1 MRRVKARVGGA
12 GEASFVLPAGESRPQ
27 NESQSHIY
35 LNLSIVNADT
45 SDSVSSAPVQ
55 CVFSESRST
64 PILQDA
70 SEYDLSVIRF
80 SATGTGRLLPLFI
93 PVIQAGQPDVN
104 LTIYSVTI
112 INTAPAV
119 PIHAQVYLSYIANN
133 GAAPV
138 PRSSSPQDL
147 STSYYYLRTYTT
159 FCNMFNVALNTAHL
173 NATTTFLPTPTMG
186 LTYSNTSGLFS
197 LELPALCYPVYDPA
211 TGIVSPPSLFLS
223 FNAPLTNLLANFN
236 FYQQPIVI
244 NGANFTVV
252 PPNVLALAT
261 PTGPVFSQDFLS
273 TDDVWSPIDGF
284 VFTSTFIPLLPEQGT
299 APTVV
304 GSTDAGQFQG
314 VGAGFTNIITDIV
327 IDTSKG
333 AQDNI
338 SSLLYNPSGEYRI
351 ASMTTHQAV
360 QQVDVTLWWRY
371 RLTGTLYPLYMA
383 NLSSVNL
390 KIMFRRKDWGTK

>member
-1 MRRVKARVGGA
+1 
-12 GEASFVLPAGESRPQ
+12 
-27 NESQSHIY
+27 
-35 LNLSIVNADT
+35 
-45 SDSVSSAPVQ
+45 
-55 CVFSESRST
+55 
-64 PILQDA
+64 
-70 SEYDLSVIRF
+70 
-80 SATGTGRLLPLFI
+80 
-93 PVIQAGQPDVN
+93 
-104 LTIYSVTI
+104 
-112 INTAPAV
+112 
-119 PIHAQVYLSYIANN
+119 
-133 GAAPV
+133 
-138 PRSSSPQDL
+138 
-147 STSYYYLRTYTT
+147 
-159 FCNMFNVALNTAHL
+159 
-173 NATTTFLPTPTMG
+173 
-186 LTYSNTSGLFS
+186 
-197 LELPALCYPVYDPA
+197 
-211 TGIVSPPSLFLS
+211 
-223 FNAPLTNLLANFN
+223 
-236 FYQQPIVI
+236 
-244 NGANFTVV
+244 
-252 PPNVLALAT
+252 
-261 PTGPVFSQDFLS
+261 VFSQDFLS

-327 IDTSKG
+327 IDTGKG

>member
-1 MRRVKARVGGA
+1 MMRRVKARVGGA

-93 PVIQAGQPDVN
+93 PIIQAGQPDVN
-104 LTIYSVTI
+104 LTIYSLTI
-112 INTAPAV
+112 IEGGPKPRSHQT
-119 PIHAQVYLSYIANN
+119 YLSYIPNN

-147 STSYYYLRTYTT
+147 SSSYYYLRTYTT
-159 FCNMFNVALNTAHL
+159 FCNMFNVALNA
-173 NATTTFLPTPTMG
+173 AVYDVTTTYLPKPTMG

-197 LELPALCYPVYDPA
+197 LELPSTFYPVYDPTSGTLTA
-211 TGIVSPPSLFLS
+211 PPYTLSL
-223 FNAPLTNLLANFN
+223 NAPLANLLANFN
-236 FYQQPIVI
+236 FYQQPIVVA
-244 NGANFTVV
+244 GANFTVV
-252 PPNVLALAT
+252 PPNVTGLIDAV
-261 PTGPVFSQDFLS
+261 GPVFSQDFIS

-299 APTVV
+299 APIVV

-327 IDTSKG
+327 VDTGKG